1 MPVQMSRN
9 VAKALLLFV
18 SHEVNKPSYQGVWF
32 SADLQVLM
40 ASDNHAMLIVRTQ
53 NQDSDS
59 GFIPEAA
66 LRDIARKHTSV
77 AHVTEPGTAKTDGAT
92 RIQARDSMPDFM
104 AVVPR
109 TVSGERAYLDHKYL
123 RAFDQA
129 ASLLSKRVTT
139 CRWYENGDR
148 PAVTLSITD
157 AIGVL
162 MPCAPRL
169 PSEPFA
175 LPGWL
180 AASTRV

>member
-1 MPVQMSRN
+1 MSVQISRN
-9 VAKALLLFV
+9 IAKALLLFV
-18 SHEVNKPSYQGVWF
+18 STDVNKPSYRGAWF

-40 ASDNHAMLIVRTQ
+40 ASNNHAMLIVSTQ
-53 NQDSDS
+53 NQDSPS
-59 GFIPEAA
+59 GFITQAA
-66 LRDIARKHTSV
+66 LKDIARQHASIGWPE
-77 AHVTEPGTAKTDGAT
+77 ADAQGC
-92 RIQARDSMPDFM
+92 MPNFM

-109 TVSGERAYLDHKYL
+109 TVSGERAHLDHKYL

-129 ASLLSKRVTT
+129 ASLLSRRRTT

-148 PAVTLSITD
+148 PAVTLSIAG

-162 MPCAPRL
+162 MPSAPSI

-180 AASTRV
+180 AASTGV